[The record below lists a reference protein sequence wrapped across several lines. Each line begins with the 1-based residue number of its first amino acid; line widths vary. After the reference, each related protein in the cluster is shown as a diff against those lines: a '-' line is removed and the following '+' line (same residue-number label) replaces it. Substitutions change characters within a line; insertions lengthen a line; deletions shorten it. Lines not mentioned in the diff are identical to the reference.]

1 MVVHIDN
8 HYQSKIYTTSSVVS
22 GHIEVNVHQDVDF
35 SLLQILLLGT
45 SRTRIDAVSIPQ
57 ATSHTFLKLTMPIPR
72 EFYPEPR
79 RFEAGSIYT
88 IPFHFVI
95 PDQLTINAC
104 SHHVSNETLKE
115 QHVRLP
121 PTLGTWDKDDFA
133 PLMSRVTYQIRA
145 RAYNDNAEGQ
155 SVKAME
161 ATQEIKVLPVVPE
174 DAPLVVSKHDK
185 LYAMSKTK
193 TLRKSILSAKSGKIT
208 LSAKQPRPVMLN
220 YDTRSA
226 GIPLA
231 ELDLVFQPTSNESQ
245 PPKITSVSSKIS
257 AVTYYSAGGVNQ
269 YPNLKDWSRSYGS
282 EGRGSYT
289 GSVSLPTASI
299 ENVSWK
305 QHISEQARRDSG
317 YCSEMLT
324 DSDQAAAVSS
334 GQGRRARANKG
345 APYYYAA
352 KIQLPIDVP
361 VSKRQFVPT
370 FHSCITSRVYVLSMT
385 VTLSTSTGSSTN
397 MTLSVPLQ
405 VGVAPQ
411 RGSLVDATGL
421 PTFEAAMQDA
431 ELEIDPFTQSRAMSV
446 PNITFQSELPG
457 YAELSGTRIAV

>member
-8 HYQSKIYTTSSVVS
+8 HYQSKIYSTSSVVS
-22 GHIEVNVHQDVDF
+22 GHVEVNVHQDLDF
-35 SLLQILLLGT
+35 NLLQILLLGT

-72 EFYPEPR
+72 ECYPEPR
-79 RFEAGSIYT
+79 RFEAGNTYT

-104 SHHVSNETLKE
+104 SHRVSNETLKE

-121 PTLGTWDKDDFA
+121 PTLGTWEKDDFA

-145 RAYNDNAEGQ
+145 RAYNDDAERQ
-155 SVKAME
+155 SVKVME
-161 ATQEIKVLPVVPE
+161 GAQEIKVLPVVPE
-174 DAPLVVSKHDK
+174 DAPLVVTKHDK
-185 LYAMSKTK
+185 LYVVSKTK
-193 TLRKSILSAKSGKIT
+193 TLRKSIISAKSGKVT
-208 LSAKQPRPVMLN
+208 VSAKQPAPVML
-220 YDTRSA
+220 DCDGRSA
-226 GIPLA
+226 MLSSG
-231 ELDLVFQPTSNESQ
+231 ELDLVFEPTSNESQ
-245 PPKITSVSSKIS
+245 PPKVTGVSSKIS

-289 GSVSLPTASI
+289 GSVSLPTASM
-299 ENVSWK
+299 EKVSWK
-305 QHISEQARRDSG
+305 HRISEQARRDSG
-317 YCSEMLT
+317 YCSEMLS
-324 DSDQAAAVSS
+324 DSDQAAAASS
-334 GQGRRARANKG
+334 GQGRRARPNKG
-345 APYYYAA
+345 APYYYGA
-352 KIQLPIDVP
+352 KIQLPIELP
-361 VSKRQFVPT
+361 VAKRQFVPT

-385 VTLSTSTGSSTN
+385 VTLSTSAGSSTN
-397 MTLSVPLQ
+397 ITLSVPLQ

-411 RGSLVDATGL
+411 QGSRVDATGL

-431 ELEIDPFTQSRAMSV
+431 ELETDPFLQPRAMSV
-446 PNITFQSELPG
+446 PNIDFQSELPG